1 LCTHA
6 ALTHGS
12 AQVDVLLATDLAA
25 RGLDIPLVQTVVN
38 YEMPRQPQTYV
49 HRVGRTARAGRGGR
63 AVTLIGESRRLVMKE
78 VRRAVRAG
86 ALRRRAEVFFLKM
99 LKGEG
104 GGRRADSNSLV
115 YVFVCRCCA
124 TWTWT
129 SGPPSRRAPWPP
141 T

>member
-1 LCTHA
+1 MCTHA

-86 ALRRRAEVFFLKM
+86 ALRRRA
-99 LKGEG
+99 
-104 GGRRADSNSLV
+104 
-115 YVFVCRCCA
+115 
-124 TWTWT
+124 
-129 SGPPSRRAPWPP
+129 
-141 T
+141 